1 MKKFWLFLVV
11 LGTVLLLSGCLPQ
24 NNINSFG
31 ELNTTYRVKTTMY
44 LEDQAVRITNCDIV
58 DDYAS
63 CTFFNDGE
71 DDGSYSARIDREDI
85 EIFADLGPTAL
96 LLYLNDRYLKDQGDY
111 YLLDGNDVYYFIY
124 DVLGDQY
131 YNTIED
137 FEADNP
143 DDLYFQIYLEDGV
156 VTKMEGYEGLEMYL
170 LIEVYYE

>member
-1 MKKFWLFLVV
+1 MIKKILIGIVGVIALVFV
-11 LGTVLLLSGCLPQ
+11 VIYFMVQPTL
-24 NNINSFG
+24 
-31 ELNTTYRVKTTMY
+31 
-44 LEDQAVRITNCDIV
+44 
-58 DDYAS
+58 
-63 CTFFNDGE
+63 E

-131 YNTIED
+131 YNTLED

-143 DDLYFQIYLEDGV
+143 DNLYFQIYLEDGV